1 MVRRSMVIGSIAVV
15 LATGGCSGGD
25 PDPSAAGASG
35 STAPLCERIG
45 TDTIRKVVASFEP
58 DPPGEGE
65 SDACVRLASGTAEA
79 PAGDFLRITVED
91 PAPGTDEECGHLE
104 RDRGDATWM
113 PPDHLGGVGEFACGT
128 VAAGADG
135 SVVVTILSR
144 RGGTHVSISYGR
156 TPGEVATVRE
166 AVIDLARVVMRR
178 V

>member
-1 MVRRSMVIGSIAVV
+1 MLRRSLVIGSIAVV

-25 PDPSAAGASG
+25 PDPPAGNTSG

-45 TDTIRKVVASFEP
+45 ADTLRKVVPSFEP

-79 PAGDFLRITVED
+79 PTGDFLRITVED
-91 PAPGTDEECGHLE
+91 PSPGTDEECKHLE
-104 RDRGDATWM
+104 SDHGDATWM

-128 VAAGADG
+128 VAAGADR

-156 TPGEVATVRE
+156 TPGDVATVRE
-166 AVIDLARVVMRR
+166 AVIGLARTVMQR

>member
-15 LATGGCSGGD
+15 LAAGGCSGSD
-25 PDPSAAGASG
+25 PDPSGTPG

-45 TDTIRKVVASFEP
+45 TDTLRKVVPTFQP

-65 SDACVRLASGTAEA
+65 TGACVRLASGTAEA
-79 PAGDFLRITVED
+79 PVGDFLRITVED
-91 PAPGTDEECGHLE
+91 PSPGTDEECRNLE

-128 VAAGADG
+128 VATDADKG
-135 SVVVTILSR
+135 VVVTILSR

-166 AVIDLARVVMRR
+166 AVIDLARTVMQRI
-178 V
+178 

>member
-15 LATGGCSGGD
+15 LAAGGCSGGD
-25 PDPSAAGASG
+25 PDPSDTSG

-45 TDTIRKVVASFEP
+45 ADTLRKVSPGFQP

-79 PAGDFLRITVED
+79 PVGDFLRITIEN
-91 PAPGTDEECGHLE
+91 PSPGTDEECGNLE

-128 VAAGADG
+128 VATG
-135 SVVVTILSR
+135 SDKGVVVTILSR
-144 RGGTHVSISYGR
+144 RGGTHVNISYGR

-166 AVIDLARVVMRR
+166 AVIDLARTVMQR